1 MLDKYLNLDSRDD
14 ALHVRISDDWVFEN
28 VSELEL
34 AAARVEPAPG
44 QTVLFECSG
53 LTEIDIAGA
62 WVLYDR
68 SQQLAELGFES
79 DFLGF
84 RDAHFKFLRHIIDA
98 AAIRE
103 YEPEGES
110 PEALHPVR
118 ESLEHLGAA
127 TARQLEDVGQIAR
140 AVLDG
145 TRRPSLLIIGET
157 LKQIREAGVQAVPIV
172 VTITFLIG
180 IVLAYQASAQ
190 LEQFGAKVF
199 VIDLVSIAVMREMA
213 GLMAAV
219 MVAGRSGSAFAA
231 SLGTMKLNEELDALR
246 VMGLN
251 PNQILVLPRVLG
263 LLIALPLLT
272 VIADISGLAGGALI
286 AIGSLD
292 ISSTQFFERVAS
304 STGLDDF
311 YAGLVKAPFFALLI
325 ALVST
330 LRGLQVTHG
339 AEELGRLTT
348 RAVVESIFL
357 IIVADAFFTTLF
369 TRIGF

>member
-1 MLDKYLNLDSRDD
+1 VNSYLEIESRDSE
-14 ALHVRISDDWVFEN
+14 LWVRVADDWVFDN
-28 VSELEL
+28 VAELEL
-34 AAARVEPAPG
+34 AAARVQPRAG
-44 QTVLFECSG
+44 QFVVFECGG
-53 LTEIDIAGA
+53 LNAIDIAGA

-68 SQQLAELGFES
+68 SQQLAERGFES
-79 DFLGF
+79 DFRGF
-84 RDAHFKFLRHIIDA
+84 KAAHFKFLNQIIDA

-103 YEPEGES
+103 YQPEPEGR
-110 PEALHPVR
+110 PRRHPFR
-118 ESLEHLGAA
+118 APLERVGAA
-127 TARQLEDVGQIAR
+127 AARQIEDAGQITR
-140 AVLDG
+140 ALLDG
-145 TRRPSLLIIGET
+145 SRNPSLLIIGET
-157 LKQIREAGVQAVPIV
+157 IKQVRETGVQAVPIV

-231 SLGTMKLNEELDALR
+231 ALGTMKLNEELDALR

-251 PNQILVLPRVLG
+251 PNQVLVLPRVLG

-272 VIADISGLAGGALI
+272 VVADLAGLGGGALI
-286 AIGSLD
+286 AIGALD
-292 ISSTQFFERVAS
+292 ISTTQFIERVGS

-357 IIVADAFFTTLF
+357 IIVADAFFTTIF